1 MAGLALDR
9 LDVWE
14 KKQKEPEACR
24 NAPPQERNLSI
35 CTGFPRLSRWP
46 GSLPWWPAVAPP
58 LPRFVREEAG
68 AAVEY
73 PGLPAHRHPRLRVL
87 LAMLRRESE
96 PRLLRL
102 TWICM
107 SAALTT

>member
-24 NAPPQERNLSI
+24 KAPPPERNLSI
-35 CTGFPRLSRWP
+35 CAGFPRLSRWP

-58 LPRFVREEAG
+58 PPRFVREEAG

-87 LAMLRRESE
+87 LAMLRRRWG
-96 PRLLRL
+96 PPPF
-102 TWICM
+102 WPPWDCV
-107 SAALTT
+107 